1 MNLETPKVGF
11 VEAFKLYWTNYVN
24 FKGRSRRSE
33 YWWVM
38 LWHVIIMIPALF
50 LGVVLMFIPILGWI
64 VAVILFI
71 AIGLYSLATII
82 PNLALTV
89 RRFHDVGFSML
100 IPILSFI
107 VGIIYNIASAFTQ
120 KETLYQDTAT
130 GTDVSFIS
138 EFAFLPNWIA
148 YTLMAISIILSLV
161 TFIVCLLDSK
171 EQDNQYGPSPKY
183 GRQYVGDDRNQAGVA
198 YEHDYR
204 NDTMTHQDGLRDI
217 EETEKKD
224 DPYRY

>member
-38 LWHVIIMIPALF
+38 LWHLIIMIPALF

-120 KETLYQDTAT
+120 KETLFEDEAT
-130 GTDVSFIS
+130 STNVSVVN
-138 EFAFLPNWIA
+138 EFAFLPSWVA
-148 YTLMAISIILSLV
+148 FTLMAISIILSLV
-161 TFIVCLLDSK
+161 TLIVCLLDSK

-183 GRQYVGDDRNQAGVA
+183 GRQYVGDDRNHAGMA
-198 YEHDYR
+198 YQHDYR
-204 NDTMTHQDGLRDI
+204 NDTMTQQDGLRDI

>member
-38 LWHVIIMIPALF
+38 LWHLIIMIPALF
-50 LGVVLMFIPILGWI
+50 LGAVLMFIPILGWI
-64 VAVILFI
+64 VAVILFL
-71 AIGLYSLATII
+71 AIGLYALATII

-120 KETLYQDTAT
+120 KETLYQDTST

-183 GRQYVGDDRNQAGVA
+183 GRQYVGDDRNHAGMA

-217 EETEKKD
+217 EETEKKN

>member
-1 MNLETPKVGF
+1 METPKVGF

-38 LWHVIIMIPALF
+38 LWHLIIMIPALF
-50 LGVVLMFIPILGWI
+50 LGAVLMFIPILGWI
-64 VAVILFI
+64 VAVILFL
-71 AIGLYSLATII
+71 AIGLYALATII

-120 KETLYQDTAT
+120 KETLYQDTST
-130 GTDVSFIS
+130 GTDISFIS

-183 GRQYVGDDRNQAGVA
+183 GRQYVGHAHHEGHHTV
-198 YEHDYR
+198 YE
-204 NDTMTHQDGLRDI
+204 NPTTTTQDELRDI
-217 EETEKKD
+217 EEHPKKD

>member
-38 LWHVIIMIPALF
+38 LWHLIIMIPALF

-71 AIGLYSLATII
+71 AIGLYSLATTI

-120 KETLYQDTAT
+120 KETLFEDEAT
-130 GTDVSFIS
+130 STNVSVVN
-138 EFAFLPNWIA
+138 EFAFLPSWVA
-148 YTLMAISIILSLV
+148 FTLMAISIILSLV
-161 TFIVCLLDSK
+161 TLIVCLLDSK

-183 GRQYVGDDRNQAGVA
+183 GRQYVGDDRNHAGMA
-198 YEHDYR
+198 YQHDYR
-204 NDTMTHQDGLRDI
+204 NDTMTQQDGLRDI

>member
-120 KETLYQDTAT
+120 KETLFEDEAT
-130 GTDVSFIS
+130 STNVSVVS

-183 GRQYVGDDRNQAGVA
+183 GRQYVGDDRNHSGMA

-204 NDTMTHQDGLRDI
+204 NDTMTQQDGLRDI

>member
-38 LWHVIIMIPALF
+38 LWHLIITIPALF
-50 LGVVLMFIPILGWI
+50 LGVVLMFIPVLGWI
-64 VAVILFI
+64 VAVILFL
-71 AIGLYSLATII
+71 AIGLYGLAIII

-107 VGIIYNIASAFTQ
+107 VGIIYNIAVLSRKKRRCTKTHPQ
-120 KETLYQDTAT
+120 E
-130 GTDVSFIS
+130 
-138 EFAFLPNWIA
+138 
-148 YTLMAISIILSLV
+148 LM
-161 TFIVCLLDSK
+161 
-171 EQDNQYGPSPKY
+171 
-183 GRQYVGDDRNQAGVA
+183 
-198 YEHDYR
+198 
-204 NDTMTHQDGLRDI
+204 
-217 EETEKKD
+217 
-224 DPYRY
+224 

>member
-1 MNLETPKVGF
+1 METPKVGF

-38 LWHVIIMIPALF
+38 LWHLIIMIPALF

-120 KETLYQDTAT
+120 KETLFEDEATAT
-130 GTDVSFIS
+130 NVSVVN

-183 GRQYVGDDRNQAGVA
+183 GRQYVGDDRNHAGMA
-198 YEHDYR
+198 YQHDYR

>member
-1 MNLETPKVGF
+1 METPKVGF

>member
-1 MNLETPKVGF
+1 MEAPKVGF

-38 LWHVIIMIPALF
+38 LWHAIIIVPSLF
-50 LGVVLMFIPILGWI
+50 LAVLLMFIPIAGWI
-64 VAVILFI
+64 VAVILFL
-71 AIGLYSLATII
+71 AVGLYGLATII
-82 PNLALTV
+82 PNLSLTV

-107 VGIIYNIASAFTQ
+107 VGILYNVASMFTQ
-120 KETLYQDTAT
+120 KDTLYQDQST
-130 GTDVSFIS
+130 GAEVSFIS
-138 EFAFLPNWIA
+138 EFAFLPNWVA
-148 YTLMAISIILSLV
+148 YTLMAVSIILSLIS
-161 TFIVCLLDSK
+161 FIVCLLDSK

-183 GRQYVGDDRNQAGVA
+183 GRQYVGRFQNEDHRMA
-198 YEHDYR
+198 YE
-204 NDTMTHQDGLRDI
+204 NPSTTTQDAWRDV
-217 EETEKKD
+217 EEHPKKD

>member
-1 MNLETPKVGF
+1 METPKVGF

-120 KETLYQDTAT
+120 KETLFEDEAT
-130 GTDVSFIS
+130 STNVSVVS

-183 GRQYVGDDRNQAGVA
+183 GLQYVGDDRNHAGMA

>member
-1 MNLETPKVGF
+1 METPKVGF

-38 LWHVIIMIPALF
+38 LWHLIIMIPALF
-50 LGVVLMFIPILGWI
+50 LGAVLMFIPILGWI
-64 VAVILFI
+64 VAVILFL
-71 AIGLYSLATII
+71 AIGLYALATVI

-120 KETLYQDTAT
+120 KETLYQDTST
-130 GTDVSFIS
+130 GTDISFIS

-183 GRQYVGDDRNQAGVA
+183 GRQYVGDDRNHAGMA

-217 EETEKKD
+217 EETEKKN

>member
-1 MNLETPKVGF
+1 METPKVGF

-38 LWHVIIMIPALF
+38 LWHLIIMIPALF

-120 KETLYQDTAT
+120 KETLFEDEAT
-130 GTDVSFIS
+130 STNVSVVN
-138 EFAFLPNWIA
+138 EFAFLPSWVA
-148 YTLMAISIILSLV
+148 FTLMAISIILSLV
-161 TFIVCLLDSK
+161 TLIVCLLDSK

-183 GRQYVGDDRNQAGVA
+183 GRQYVGDDRNHAGMA
-198 YEHDYR
+198 YQHDYR
-204 NDTMTHQDGLRDI
+204 NDTMTQQDGLRDI

>member
-1 MNLETPKVGF
+1 MEAPKVGF

-38 LWHVIIMIPALF
+38 LWHIIITVPASILAF
-50 LGVVLMFIPILGWI
+50 ILLFIPVVGLI
-64 VAVILFI
+64 VGVILFI

-82 PNLALTV
+82 PNFSLTV

-100 IPILSFI
+100 IPILSLI
-107 VGIIYNIASAFTQ
+107 VGIIYNIASVFTQ
-120 KETLYQDTAT
+120 KDTLFQDEAT
-130 GTDVSFIS
+130 GTEVNFMS
-138 EFAFLPNWIA
+138 EFAFIPNWVA
-148 YTLMAISIILSLV
+148 YTLMAVSAILGLI
-161 TFIVCLLDSK
+161 TLIVCLLDSK

-183 GRQYVGDDRNQAGVA
+183 GRQYVGRYQNDDSMA
-198 YEHDYR
+198 YQNHEH
-204 NDTMTHQDGLRDI
+204 NHTTTQDEWRDV
-217 EETEKKD
+217 EKMEKKD

>member
-1 MNLETPKVGF
+1 METPKVGF

-183 GRQYVGDDRNQAGVA
+183 GRQYVGDDGNHAGMA
-198 YEHDYR
+198 YQHDYR

>member
-38 LWHVIIMIPALF
+38 LWHLIIMIPALF
-50 LGVVLMFIPILGWI
+50 LGAVLMFIPILGWI
-64 VAVILFI
+64 VAVVLFL
-71 AIGLYSLATII
+71 AIGLYGLATII

-120 KETLYQDTAT
+120 KETLYQDTST

-148 YTLMAISIILSLV
+148 YTLMAINIILSLV

-183 GRQYVGDDRNQAGVA
+183 GRQYVGDDRNHAGMA
-198 YEHDYR
+198 HQDDYR
-204 NDTMTHQDGLRDI
+204 NDTMTQQDGLRDI

>member
-38 LWHVIIMIPALF
+38 LWHLIIMIPALF

-120 KETLYQDTAT
+120 KETLFEDEAT
-130 GTDVSFIS
+130 STNVSVVN
-138 EFAFLPNWIA
+138 EFAFLPSWVA
-148 YTLMAISIILSLV
+148 FTLMAISIILSLV
-161 TFIVCLLDSK
+161 TLIVCLLDSK

-183 GRQYVGDDRNQAGVA
+183 GRQYVGGDRNHAGMA
-198 YEHDYR
+198 YQHDYR
-204 NDTMTHQDGLRDI
+204 NDTMTQQDGLRDI

>member
-1 MNLETPKVGF
+1 METPKVGF

-38 LWHVIIMIPALF
+38 LWHLIIMIPALF

-64 VAVILFI
+64 VAVILFL
-71 AIGLYSLATII
+71 AIGLYGLATII

-120 KETLYQDTAT
+120 KETLYQDTST
-130 GTDVSFIS
+130 GTVVSFIS
-138 EFAFLPNWIA
+138 GFAFLPNWIA

-183 GRQYVGDDRNQAGVA
+183 VRQYVGDDRNHGGMA

-204 NDTMTHQDGLRDI
+204 NDTTTQQDGLRDI

>member
-1 MNLETPKVGF
+1 METPKVGF

-183 GRQYVGDDRNQAGVA
+183 GRQYVGDDRNNAGMA

>member
-1 MNLETPKVGF
+1 METPKVGF

-183 GRQYVGDDRNQAGVA
+183 GRQYVGDDRNHAGMA

>member
-120 KETLYQDTAT
+120 KETLFEDEAT
-130 GTDVSFIS
+130 STNVSVVS

-183 GRQYVGDDRNQAGVA
+183 GRQYVGDDRNHAGMA

-204 NDTMTHQDGLRDI
+204 NDTMTQQDGLRDI

>member
-38 LWHVIIMIPALF
+38 LWHLIIMIPALF
-50 LGVVLMFIPILGWI
+50 LGAVLMFIPILGWI
-64 VAVILFI
+64 VAVILFL
-71 AIGLYSLATII
+71 AIGLYALATVI

-120 KETLYQDTAT
+120 KETLYQDTST
-130 GTDVSFIS
+130 GTDISFIS

-183 GRQYVGDDRNQAGVA
+183 GRQYVGDDRNHAGMA
-198 YEHDYR
+198 YGHDYR

-217 EETEKKD
+217 EETEKKN

>member
-1 MNLETPKVGF
+1 METPKVGF

-38 LWHVIIMIPALF
+38 LWHLIIMIPALF

-120 KETLYQDTAT
+120 KETLFEDEAT
-130 GTDVSFIS
+130 STNVSVVN

-183 GRQYVGDDRNQAGVA
+183 GRQYVGDDRNHAGMA
-198 YEHDYR
+198 YQHDYR